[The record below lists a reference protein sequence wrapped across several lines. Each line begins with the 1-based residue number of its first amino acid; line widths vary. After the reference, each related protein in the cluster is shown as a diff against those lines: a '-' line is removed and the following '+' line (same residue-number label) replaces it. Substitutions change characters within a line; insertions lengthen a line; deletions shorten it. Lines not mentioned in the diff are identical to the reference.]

1 MLFRTIFQ
9 RTFVQE
15 IYVDAFNQDER
26 THISARNMD
35 LSVWVTSWSEKQ
47 IRKKKEQYKRKNPLL
62 IDRHAV
68 FLPDAF
74 DQHVHAFIHKV
85 PVGLT
90 QTEAL
95 LFKHLGETQQ
105 VRRAHFKV
113 SGIQK
118 DDLQEQRLFP
128 QTLAEPQRHLPL
140 GLGRTQTNT
149 FTF

>member
-1 MLFRTIFQ
+1 MLVQ
-9 RTFVQE
+9 GDLKTFIKE
-15 IYVDAFNQDER
+15 
-26 THISARNMD
+26 NMFHHGNK
-35 LSVWVTSWSEKQ
+35 WGKKFF
-47 IRKKKEQYKRKNPLL
+47 KKKKKQSKRKNSLL

-68 FLPDAF
+68 FLPNAF

-85 PVGLT
+85 SVGLT

-95 LFKHLGETQQ
+95 FLKHLGETQQ
-105 VRRAHFKV
+105 VCRAHFKV

-140 GLGRTQTNT
+140 GLGRIQTNT